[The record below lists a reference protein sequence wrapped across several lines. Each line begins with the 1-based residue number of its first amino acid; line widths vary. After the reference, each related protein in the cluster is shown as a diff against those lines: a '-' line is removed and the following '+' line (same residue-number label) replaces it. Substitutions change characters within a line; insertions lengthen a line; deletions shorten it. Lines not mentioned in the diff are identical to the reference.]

1 MKWIY
6 FDKIS
11 ELKERWWGSHGLPKY
26 GEEVLILKDDDK
38 VEFLVWGALIPI
50 REGLKYFKAWCRIE
64 LPEKKRWR
72 PAKCEPYFYICSD
85 GIIDSNNNRGPNSL
99 EDRRS
104 YSGVYK
110 TKEEAEEMA
119 QKIKD
124 FVTKEIGEA

>member
-11 ELKERWWGSHGLPKY
+11 ELR
-26 GEEVLILKDDDK
+26 EV
-38 VEFLVWGALIPI
+38 
-50 REGLKYFKAWCRIE
+50 LKYFKAWCRIE

-72 PAKCEPYFYICSD
+72 PVKSEPYFFICDD
-85 GIIDSNNNRGPNSL
+85 GVIDSNNNRGPNSL
-99 EDRRS
+99 EDRCS

-110 TKEEAEEMA
+110 TRQEAEEMA

-124 FVTKEIGEA
+124 FVTKEIGEP